1 MPKQRGMQGQ
11 RSQVSDADGRP
22 ATACVV
28 DPEVRRQLAAYVR
41 GQRVEHRL
49 HLRARMVWDCLIERH
64 SEAEVA
70 EALRVTAKTVRKWCK
85 RFLAEGMEGLS
96 DQPRAG
102 APVQFAAE
110 QRCEVLAIACANPEQ
125 YGCPEGSMWTLNRLT
140 ETAAAHIAG
149 PVMSRSSVHRTLSTV
164 DLKPHKEKMWLHS
177 PDPEFKEKVNQV
189 VGLYLDPPQDAVV
202 LSVDEKTGIQAL
214 ERRHESKPALPG
226 RPGRREFEYV
236 RHGTT
241 SLIAAFNIKSGDVL
255 HQLGPTRK
263 ADDLVAFMDTVAD
276 HYRDAKRIIIIWDNL
291 NIHRE
296 GKSQRWTQFN
306 ARHGN
311 RFEFRYTPIHAS
323 WVNQIEIFFS
333 VLHRRCL
340 RRRSFLSVAA
350 LEAAIARFLT
360 RWNEVDG
367 HPFNWT
373 FRGYPLQSK
382 AA

>member
-1 MPKQRGMQGQ
+1 MPNRPDMQVQGDG
-11 RSQVSDADGRP
+11 VNGADGRP

-28 DPEVRRQLAAYVR
+28 DPEVRSRLMAYVR
-41 GQRVEHRL
+41 GQRVAHRL
-49 HLRARMVWDCLIERH
+49 HLRARIVWDCLIERH

-70 EALRVTAKTVRKWCK
+70 QALRITAKTVRKWCK

-110 QRCEVLAIACANPEQ
+110 QRCEVLAIACANPTQ
-125 YGCPEGSMWTLNRLT
+125 YGYPEGTPWTLDLLT

-164 DLKPHKEKMWLHS
+164 ALKPHKEKMWLHS

-241 SLIAAFNIKSGDVL
+241 SLIAAFNIQSGEVL
-255 HQLGPTRK
+255 HRLGPTRK

-276 HYRDAKRIIIIWDNL
+276 HYR
-291 NIHRE
+291 
-296 GKSQRWTQFN
+296 
-306 ARHGN
+306 
-311 RFEFRYTPIHAS
+311 
-323 WVNQIEIFFS
+323 
-333 VLHRRCL
+333 C
-340 RRRSFLSVAA
+340 RRSS
-350 LEAAIARFLT
+350 
-360 RWNEVDG
+360 N
-367 HPFNWT
+367 
-373 FRGYPLQSK
+373 
-382 AA
+382 